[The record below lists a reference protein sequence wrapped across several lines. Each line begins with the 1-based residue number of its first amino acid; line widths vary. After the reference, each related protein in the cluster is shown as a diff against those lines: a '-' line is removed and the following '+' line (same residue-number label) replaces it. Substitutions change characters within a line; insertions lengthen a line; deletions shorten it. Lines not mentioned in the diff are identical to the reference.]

1 MGKSRV
7 EKNKELYEE
16 LDSNVASHHGLDL
29 DAFELE
35 DLGDVAENEARADF
49 DLEDLGDIQ
58 LELSKVEQEN
68 NPVKEDI
75 KSVVEEEPKLEVK
88 ETEPEEEKV
97 PVLTNEEYIVEQPVG
112 YNKMLIAEEVLRSKL
127 EKQKE
132 LKDNKRGLK
141 RSPVTDTYTAEA
153 MQKNIKQNVGV
164 DVRKELNI
172 RIKKTNGRAIAIL
185 VILLIAIVAAGI
197 ALTYFILKN

>member
-35 DLGDVAENEARADF
+35 DLGDVSDKASEEEF
-49 DLEDLGDIQ
+49 TLEDLGDIEEETIVETVEIKEEPV
-58 LELSKVEQEN
+58 LEVVKEEKVE
-68 NPVKEDI
+68 
-75 KSVVEEEPKLEVK
+75 
-88 ETEPEEEKV
+88 V
-97 PVLTNEEYIVEQPVG
+97 PVLTNEEYVVEQPVS
-112 YNKMLIAEEVLRSKL
+112 YNKMLIAEEVLRAKL

-132 LKDNKRGLK
+132 LKDSKRGLK
-141 RSPVTDTYTAEA
+141 RSPVTESYSAQA
-153 MQKNIKQNVGV
+153 MQKNIKQHVGV

-172 RIKKTNGRAIAIL
+172 KIKRSSGRAITVL
-185 VILLIAIVAAGI
+185 VILLFAVVAAGI
-197 ALTYFILKN
+197 ALSYVILNS